1 LTLQFII
8 QNNNRQNVSF
18 RIFLQAAGSSS
29 ASNKISFIWI
39 FFPYFGLWSA
49 VKMDVFEAI
58 KGRRSIRAYR
68 DIDVSQGIVEK
79 LIEAARWAP
88 SAGNIQPWEFIIVR
102 NSETKRRLA
111 EAALGQSF
119 IEEAPVVIVVCA
131 DGERSARG
139 YGTRGRTLYCIQDTA
154 AAIQNIHLAAYAL
167 GLGTCWVGAFRED
180 EARKILNIPEGVR
193 PVAIIPVGY
202 PAESPSPRSRRPL
215 KEIIHYERF

>member
-1 LTLQFII
+1 
-8 QNNNRQNVSF
+8 
-18 RIFLQAAGSSS
+18 
-29 ASNKISFIWI
+29 
-39 FFPYFGLWSA
+39 
-49 VKMDVFEAI
+49 MDVFEAI

-68 DIDVSQGIVEK
+68 DMDVSQEIVEK

-102 NSETKRRLA
+102 NPETKRRLA
-111 EAALGQSF
+111 EAALRQSF

-131 DGERSARG
+131 DEERSARG

-167 GLGTCWVGAFRED
+167 GLGTCWVGAFIED

-202 PAESPSPRSRRPL
+202 PAESPSPRSRRHL